1 MFATASSVWKRF
13 VMLGRPFFRSEV
25 RWQAVG
31 LLVLLV
37 VLLLGVSSMNV
48 VNSFL
53 GRDFMTAVAQ
63 RELGRFYV
71 CAVLYAA
78 GFVLA
83 TVVAVFYRFTE
94 ERLGLLWR
102 QWLTGHLTDRY
113 LSTEACE
120 RINRRGDIDNPDQ
133 RIAEDLRNVTTNSL
147 SLLLILLNSTLTLF
161 AFSGILWSIS
171 PWLFVV
177 GAGYAACG
185 SLVTVFLGRRLLHLN
200 VIQLRKEAD
209 LRYELIRAREQCG
222 RPGAASGSSW
232 AARVGGRV
240 QGVVENMRRIIG
252 VNRNLGFFT
261 TGYNYMIQIIPIL
274 IVAPLYIAGKIEFGQ
289 VTQAAM
295 AFSHVLGAFSL
306 LITEFGRITT
316 FAAEISRLG
325 TLCDAL
331 DETACVVEQA
341 PAEVAAEPAL
351 VAQAG

>member
-1 MFATASSVWKRF
+1 MFTTAASVWNRF

-25 RWQAVG
+25 RWRAVG

-53 GRDFMTAVAQ
+53 GRDFMTAVAE

-71 CAVLYAA
+71 CAALYAA

-102 QWLTGHLTDRY
+102 QWLTKHLTDRY
-113 LSTEACE
+113 LADGACE
-120 RINRRGDIDNPDQ
+120 RVNRRGDIDNPDQ

-161 AFSGILWSIS
+161 AFSGILWSIT
-171 PWLFVV
+171 PWLFLI
-177 GAGYAACG
+177 GAGYALCG
-185 SLVTVFLGRRLLHLN
+185 SLATILLGRRLLHLN
-200 VIQLRKEAD
+200 VVQLRKEAD
-209 LRYELIRAREQCG
+209 LRYELIQAREQCG
-222 RPGAASGSSW
+222 QAGGASGATW
-232 AARVGGRV
+232 AARVAGRV
-240 QGVVENMRRIIG
+240 QGVVDNMRRIIG

-274 IVAPLYIAGKIEFGQ
+274 LVAPLYIAGKIEFGQ
-289 VTQAAM
+289 VTQSAM

-331 DETACVVEQA
+331 EEKPDPVE
-341 PAEVAAEPAL
+341 PVAVEAVC